1 VVSRKWSAITEVY
14 QVLHGSYKKYLLL
27 GGFRHGFYFPFH
39 IWDVILPIDS
49 YFFKMVIAP
58 PTSLYAN
65 QVCFVYISIYIHI
78 IYPYIYI
85 GHSMH
90 PSSWSSPL
98 ASTFEASAFQGDH
111 LNDQNVVVV
120 SIDKSSLHWSL
131 LNIQCVKIIHTKSY
145 YINPHINQELIKP
158 SPNESRVAPSN
169 CR

>member
-1 VVSRKWSAITEVY
+1 MVSNHWSLPSTSWQLQEVFAAWWF
-14 QVLHGSYKKYLLL
+14 QTWLLFSISYMGCHPSHWLIFFQDGYCTTNQFVCQPGMFCL
-27 GGFRHGFYFPFH
+27 YIH
-39 IWDVILPIDS
+39 I
-49 YFFKMVIAP
+49 Y
-58 PTSLYAN
+58 TY
-65 QVCFVYISIYIHI
+65 YISI
-78 IYPYIYI
+78 YIYI